1 MKPLRLDPWL
11 DYQTHWIFDIPPTSN
26 ADCRNKDYL
35 SVFEAMVRLIS
46 KYDNVFDNVFD
57 K

>member
-1 MKPLRLDPWL
+1 VKPLRLDPWL